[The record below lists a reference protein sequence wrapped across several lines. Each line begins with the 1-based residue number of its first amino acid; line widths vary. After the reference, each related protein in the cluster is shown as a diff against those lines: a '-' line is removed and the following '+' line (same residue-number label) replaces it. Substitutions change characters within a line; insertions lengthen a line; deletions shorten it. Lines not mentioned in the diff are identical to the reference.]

1 MFNTMSKSIKLNNLT
16 ILTLIIITGFILRSI
31 YNLDLL
37 YWGDETFTFYI
48 TDPKVS
54 LNEFA
59 QRHKNID
66 DNPIIYYF
74 IIRLLN
80 FIYYSP
86 ETIRLS
92 SILFGVITIILSYFF
107 FKNFFKNNTLV
118 FSTSL
123 IALNIFLIW
132 QSTEARI
139 ASSLVVV
146 ALLNLN
152 FFFYFLKNIT
162 KINWGWLFLLNLF
175 TLSYYPLFL
184 PILISQIIF
193 VFKYQKNIFNIFLL
207 YFFATL
213 IIYFAINYNYILFKS
228 EKISHIGIL
237 ELKFFVN
244 YFFRSF
250 FGSVIFGGLNLII
263 VLISLFLIK
272 RKNTIIKFNSILIIT
287 SYLFMITYSVIKAGI
302 IVPRYFV
309 YLLPSIIVLIA
320 NFFEENKFYKFRN
333 FYLIATVF
341 NTLVLLDKYQ
351 IQRPSINFLIN
362 NINTKTTNNYFV
374 DEGFLYENYFN
385 NLKSLNSVLNYVK
398 KENIQLYDT
407 LFFICLNHPK
417 MHVGSDKSIQN
428 NKKCDFNNKQFKI
441 INEKVIEDFK
451 IILIYRIK

>member
-1 MFNTMSKSIKLNNLT
+1 
-16 ILTLIIITGFILRSI
+16 
-31 YNLDLL
+31 
-37 YWGDETFTFYI
+37 
-48 TDPKVS
+48 
-54 LNEFA
+54 
-59 QRHKNID
+59 
-66 DNPIIYYF
+66 
-74 IIRLLN
+74 
-80 FIYYSP
+80 
-86 ETIRLS
+86 
-92 SILFGVITIILSYFF
+92 
-107 FKNFFKNNTLV
+107 
-118 FSTSL
+118 
-123 IALNIFLIW
+123 
-132 QSTEARI
+132 
-139 ASSLVVV
+139 
-146 ALLNLN
+146 
-152 FFFYFLKNIT
+152 
-162 KINWGWLFLLNLF
+162 
-175 TLSYYPLFL
+175 
-184 PILISQIIF
+184 
-193 VFKYQKNIFNIFLL
+193 
-207 YFFATL
+207 
-213 IIYFAINYNYILFKS
+213 
-228 EKISHIGIL
+228 
-237 ELKFFVN
+237 
-244 YFFRSF
+244 
-250 FGSVIFGGLNLII
+250 
-263 VLISLFLIK
+263 
-272 RKNTIIKFNSILIIT
+272 
-287 SYLFMITYSVIKAGI
+287 MITYSVIKAGI